1 MSDKPDHY
9 EVLGL
14 KKTATL
20 AEIKSAHTKIVMRN
34 HPDKVK
40 HKTDMTQAQ
49 KDAALALFKLATE
62 AEKVLTDPAMRAAYD
77 QYGHKGVENMATGK
91 AAGSGQTYEQAAG
104 GRMKRGPFT
113 EEDTLSFFENR
124 AGRDTIGTSGGGT
137 GDDGLTSAERRERAR
152 QERLKN
158 RGKAPDAP
166 SSSTP
171 PTKSYDSG
179 SASNAFHDVAAKVS
193 DAAEKLKGSVAVPLD
208 ALEKVRESLCDFID
222 EIDKAI
228 ETAKRPN
235 GPRP

>member
-20 AEIKSAHTKIVMRN
+20 QEIKSAYSKIVMRN

-49 KDAALALFKLATE
+49 KDAALALFKQATE
-62 AEKVLTDPAMRAAYD
+62 AEKILTDPAMRAAYD
-77 QYGHKGVENMATGK
+77 QFGHKGVENMATGK

-137 GDDGLTSAERRERAR
+137 SDDGLTSAERRERAR
-152 QERLKN
+152 QERLRN
-158 RGKAPDAP
+158 RGKSPDGSAA
-166 SSSTP
+166 TP

-179 SASNAFHDVAAKVS
+179 SASNAFHDVAGKVA